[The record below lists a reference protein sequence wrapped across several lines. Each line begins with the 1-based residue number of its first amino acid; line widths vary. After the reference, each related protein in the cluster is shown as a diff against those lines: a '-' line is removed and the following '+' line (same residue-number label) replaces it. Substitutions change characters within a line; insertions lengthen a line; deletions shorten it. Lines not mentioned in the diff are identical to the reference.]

1 MQNSSNS
8 QHRVCPRGAGYYVWQ
23 EGDTLASVSLAQG
36 TTAQAITVLNPGVD
50 FSSLP
55 AGTEIC
61 LPSNVYTCI
70 SGERY
75 TVKAGDSFQ
84 SIAAAMGVTTYELQ
98 ERNPGV
104 SPNDLRIDQV
114 LCVPEQS
121 VKDGT
126 ADDDN
131 TVAPNEP
138 VPDGTVEDNNTV
150 TPTLPSSP
158 SVGLSCPIGYEAKRV
173 QAGQTY
179 VDLLVDNNVSYR
191 AMRASNPALRPGA
204 LSAGT
209 PYCAPPAGTRQICG
223 LRKSY
228 TIQPGET
235 LASLAVKLGT
245 TRAFLMMLNPTL
257 LPTDFSS
264 GTVICIP

>member
-1 MQNSSNS
+1 MQNSINL

-50 FSSLP
+50 FSCLP

-84 SIAAAMGVTTYELQ
+84 SIAAAIGVTTYELQ

-121 VKDGT
+121 VKDDT
-126 ADDDN
+126 ADDDS
-131 TVAPNEP
+131 
-138 VPDGTVEDNNTV
+138 TV

>member
-131 TVAPNEP
+131 TV
-138 VPDGTVEDNNTV
+138 

-235 LASLAVKLGT
+235 LASLAIKLGT